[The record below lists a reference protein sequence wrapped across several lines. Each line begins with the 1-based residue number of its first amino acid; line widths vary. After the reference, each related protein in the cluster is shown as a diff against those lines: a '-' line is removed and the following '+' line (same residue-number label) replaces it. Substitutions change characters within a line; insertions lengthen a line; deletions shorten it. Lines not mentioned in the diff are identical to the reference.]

1 METLKLRLQKIGTVQ
16 LLSKV
21 VKSTGEERAF
31 ILSILER
38 RGQDISSFLGNVNKK
53 EFSSSKTF
61 ETEPEEELTPAEQK
75 LIEKAEK
82 EATKT
87 DKVKKSGK
95 NEKPVEKLK
104 VKSEKKS
111 NTEKTTTV
119 KTPKTIKFK
128 LGEEVVE
135 MEVIRS
141 FKNRGIQYYKVVIDG
156 KNKDIKADKVI
167 VDNLPTIGENT
178 DQPTP
183 DVAAE

>member
-16 LLSKV
+16 LMSKV

-95 NEKPVEKLK
+95 NEKPV
-104 VKSEKKS
+104 
-111 NTEKTTTV
+111 
-119 KTPKTIKFK
+119 
-128 LGEEVVE
+128 
-135 MEVIRS
+135 
-141 FKNRGIQYYKVVIDG
+141 
-156 KNKDIKADKVI
+156 
-167 VDNLPTIGENT
+167 
-178 DQPTP
+178 
-183 DVAAE
+183 